1 MDGRLAEQLL
11 GGPEGRAMLNRPALQ
26 GGVTLIEVLVAIAI
40 VAMVLGLAAPSMR
53 TWIQNTQI
61 RSGAESILG
70 GIKQA
75 RFEAISRNTTVAF
88 ELQDAN
94 SVKWHVC
101 FFDTVADTCQT
112 AQPDIAVGAPE
123 GAQNATVGVETAF
136 TSYTNPLGSGVNVPS
151 LVAFDS
157 FGRVSPQSATNIVR
171 LEVRNAYL
179 SASDERRL
187 DVSIGPSGRIVMC
200 DPALP
205 SANPQSCPTTP

>member
-1 MDGRLAEQLL
+1 
-11 GGPEGRAMLNRPALQ
+11 MLNRPARQ

-75 RFEAISRNTTVAF
+75 RFEAINRNATVAF
-88 ELQDAN
+88 ELQDPN
-94 SVKWHVC
+94 SVRWHVC
-101 FFDTVADTCQT
+101 FFDTVADACT

-123 GAQNATVGVETAF
+123 GSQNAQVGVETTFSSF
-136 TSYTNPLGSGVNVPS
+136 TTALAPGTNVPS

-157 FGRVSPQSATNIVR
+157 FGRVSPQSPTNIARV
-171 LEVRNAYL
+171 EVRNPYL
-179 SASDERRL
+179 ASSEERKL
-187 DVSIGPSGRIVMC
+187 DVFIGPSGQVVMC
-200 DPALP
+200 DPQLSKAT
-205 SANPQSCPTTP
+205 NPQGCQ

>member
-1 MDGRLAEQLL
+1 
-11 GGPEGRAMLNRPALQ
+11 MLNAPARQ

-75 RFEAISRNTTVAF
+75 RFEAINRNTTVAF
-88 ELQDAN
+88 ELQDPN
-94 SVKWHVC
+94 SVRWHVC
-101 FFDTVADTCQT
+101 LFDTVAGTCMA
-112 AQPDIAVGAPE
+112 AQPDVAVGAPE
-123 GAQNATVGVETAF
+123 GAQNALVGVETVF
-136 TSYTNPLGSGVNVPS
+136 SSYTNPLAGGVNVPS

-157 FGRVSPQSATNIVR
+157 FGRVSPLSPTNIVR
-171 LEVRNAYL
+171 LEVRNPYL
-179 SASDERRL
+179 STNDERRL

-205 SANPQSCPTTP
+205 SATNPQGCPTSP